1 MTLPSGVRLIHA
13 FTPSP
18 VVYCGYAID
27 AGSRDELPG
36 EQGLAHYVEHMIF
49 KGTTHRRAWHILNRM
64 EAVGGDLNAFTNK
77 EETMVYCAHLP
88 ADLPRA
94 MELLTDIVF
103 HSTFPQE
110 EMEREVE
117 VIVDEIQSYEDTPS
131 ELIFD
136 EFDELLFPAHPL
148 GRNILGRAE
157 ELRRYTSQDLKRF
170 VGRLYRPERMVF
182 FVQGPVEFSKVK
194 RLAERLIGEDSIFGI
209 EKDNEEAIHQEPAEK
224 AVPQK
229 PTESPLRQAPAEAA
243 PVTVTRPRDTHQAH
257 VIFGSRAYHA
267 KDPRRTSL
275 YLLTNILGGPGMNS
289 RLNVALRERSGLVY
303 NVEANLTS
311 YTDTGAFTVYYGCD
325 PEDADRCRQLA
336 RKELNRLCQAPL
348 SSTQLRAAKRQLI
361 GQIGVTQ
368 DNYENLALDMA
379 KLFLHYDH
387 CEQKEQVFHRIEAL
401 TEHDLWM
408 VANEVWREEGLSELG
423 YSR

>member
-1 MTLPSGVRLIHA
+1 MRNDSLYNTFVLPNGLRVVHA
-13 FTPSP
+13 LTPSP
-18 VVYCGYAID
+18 VVYCGYAVD
-27 AGSRDELPG
+27 AGARDELPG
-36 EQGLAHYVEHMIF
+36 EQGLAHYVEHMLF

-94 MELLTDIVF
+94 MELLSDIVF

-117 VIVDEIQSYEDTPS
+117 VIVDEIQSYEDSPS

-136 EFDELLFPAHPL
+136 EFDGLLFPHHPL

-157 ELRRYTSQDLKRF
+157 ELRRFTSDDLKRF
-170 VGRLYRPERMVF
+170 VARLYRPERMVF
-182 FVQGPVEFSKVK
+182 FVQGPVAFKRVVK
-194 RLAERLIGEDSIFGI
+194 LAERYC
-209 EKDNEEAIHQEPAEK
+209 NE
-224 AVPQK
+224 VPLW
-229 PTESPLRQAPAEAA
+229 PSSVVSPRVVPVVTA
-243 PVTVTRPRDTHQAH
+243 PVSEVRVRDTHQAH
-257 VIFGSRAYHA
+257 ILLGARAYDA
-267 KDPRRTSL
+267 KCPLRTAL
-275 YLLTNILGGPGMNS
+275 YLLTNLLGGPGMNS

-311 YTDTGAFTVYYGCD
+311 YTDTGAFTIYYGCD
-325 PEDADRCRQLA
+325 AEDADRCGELA
-336 RKELNRLCQAPL
+336 RKELRRLCEAPL
-348 SSTQLRAAKRQLI
+348 TEAQLRAAKRQLI

-379 KLFLHYDH
+379 KIFLHYDH
-387 CEQKEQVFHRIEAL
+387 CEVKEEVFRRIEDITAGQL
-401 TEHDLWM
+401 LE
-408 VANEVWREEGLSELG
+408 VANEILKVEGLSEL
-423 YSR
+423 YYKPK

>member
-1 MTLPSGVRLIHA
+1 MLNHTSYNTFVLPNGLRLIHSL
-13 FTPSP
+13 TPSP
-18 VVYCGYAID
+18 VVYCGYAVD

-36 EQGLAHYVEHMIF
+36 EQGLAHYVEHMLF

-94 MELLTDIVF
+94 MELLSDIVF
-103 HSTFPQE
+103 HSTFPEE

-136 EFDELLFPAHPL
+136 EFDELLFPSHPL
-148 GRNILGRAE
+148 GRNILGRAD
-157 ELRRYTSQDLKRF
+157 ELHRYTSEDLKRF
-170 VGRLYRPERMVF
+170 VGRNYRPERMVF
-182 FVQGPVEFSKVK
+182 FVQGPVEFK
-194 RLAERLIGEDSIFGI
+194 RVLKWAERYC
-209 EKDNEEAIHQEPAEK
+209 NETPLLPASALMPRVTP
-224 AVPQK
+224 AVAP
-229 PTESPLRQAPAEAA
+229 PIRQHRE
-243 PVTVTRPRDTHQAH
+243 RDTHQSHTLLGA
-257 VIFGSRAYHA
+257 RAYDA
-267 KDPRRTSL
+267 KNPRRTAL
-275 YLLTNILGGPGMNS
+275 YLLTNMLGGAGMNS

-311 YTDTGAFTVYYGCD
+311 YTDTGAFTIYYGCD
-325 PEDADRCRQLA
+325 PEDADRCRELA
-336 RKELNRLCQAPL
+336 QKELRRLCEAPV
-348 SSTQLRAAKRQLI
+348 SEAQLRAAKRQLK

-379 KLFLHYDH
+379 KIFLHYQR
-387 CEQKEQVFHRIEAL
+387 CEEKEEIFRRIEGITAKEL
-401 TEHDLWM
+401 QE
-408 VANEVWREEGLSELG
+408 VANEVTGVDGLSELS
-423 YSR
+423 Y